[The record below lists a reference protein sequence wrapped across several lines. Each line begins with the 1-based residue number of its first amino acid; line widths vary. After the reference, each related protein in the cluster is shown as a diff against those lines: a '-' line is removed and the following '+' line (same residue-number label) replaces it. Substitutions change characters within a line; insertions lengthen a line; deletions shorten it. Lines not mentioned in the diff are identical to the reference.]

1 VTIIILKC
9 VIFAGVEVVR
19 MGIVIPAQ
27 SERYTAEGA
36 EHNQTTRIFKCCHHI
51 YVADGSCLGDVFN

>member
-1 VTIIILKC
+1 
-9 VIFAGVEVVR
+9 